1 MEKIDSKLVFLN
13 GILKKL
19 TENSKYTNFQLPSGH
34 YLKGLVLP
42 PNTIWSQ
49 PQIILLRME
58 WTIALII
65 SSLRI

>member
-1 MEKIDSKLVFLN
+1 MEEIDSKLVFLN

-19 TENSKYTNFQLPSGH
+19 TENSKYANLQLPSGH
-34 YLKGLVLP
+34 YLNGLVLP

-58 WTIALII
+58 WTIAFII